1 MISRVRQWLDKIPLT
16 EPIERQQASVFQW
29 VLIGWIMLAS
39 VAALILIPPTFLL
52 QFGEASAP
60 GPSGPIPPFFMELL
74 WVLVVATI
82 LLWVTPVSALT
93 LLRRGRF
100 TLAVTIATIGLLLT
114 HSIATFILGISNA
127 AAFVVFLIPI
137 ALAGFLAGRR
147 LLLTAAAWSI
157 AVIIVVAILQSFTPP
172 MAGFFAALPGPD
184 GTTASMQRGAIGFD
198 LGFFIGATV
207 LLTVLFDRFGGAL
220 RLALTRAL
228 AREEE
233 LHSIR
238 ASLEETVTERTS
250 ALQTALTEVQTRA
263 AEQTGLLAEIED
275 QRAMIRDLSVPVIPI
290 NATTLV
296 MPLVGALDSNRL
308 RQLQEQSLHALER
321 TSARKLVFDIT
332 GVPIV
337 DTQVAQGLLMTIR
350 AARLLG
356 AEVAL
361 VGIRPEVAQSIVGLG
376 IDLRDVSTFSDL
388 QSALARVAARTPQNG
403 DGKGS

>member
-1 MISRVRQWLDKIPLT
+1 MLLIAVTLGQEPIRITQVRGILFRRRLLPTLPFYREGHPLSRTIPEDEATMISRMRRWLDKIPLT
-16 EPIERQQASVFQW
+16 DPIERQQASVLQW
-29 VLIGWIMLAS
+29 VLLGWIVLAS

-52 QFGEASAP
+52 QFGEAPAP
-60 GPSGPIPPFFMELL
+60 GLSGPTPPFFMMLL
-74 WVLVVATI
+74 WVLVVATT
-82 LLWVTPVSALT
+82 LLWVTPVSALV

-100 TLAVTIATIGLLLT
+100 TLAVAAATIGLLLT

-157 AVIIVVAILQSFTPP
+157 AVIIVVAILQSLTPP

-233 LHSIR
+233 LLSIR

-250 ALQTALTEVQTRA
+250 ALQTALNEVQTRA
-263 AEQTGLLAEIED
+263 EEQTGLLVEIE
-275 QRAMIRDLSVPVIPI
+275 
-290 NATTLV
+290 
-296 MPLVGALDSNRL
+296 
-308 RQLQEQSLHALER
+308 
-321 TSARKLVFDIT
+321 AR
-332 GVPIV
+332 
-337 DTQVAQGLLMTIR
+337 
-350 AARLLG
+350 
-356 AEVAL
+356 
-361 VGIRPEVAQSIVGLG
+361 
-376 IDLRDVSTFSDL
+376 
-388 QSALARVAARTPQNG
+388 
-403 DGKGS
+403 